1 MGVVGMKSKNLS
13 HGLWADTAHPPPA
26 LSPIEGEQS
35 TAVAVIGG
43 GYTGLSAALHLAEA
57 GTDTVLLEA
66 KHIGFGGAGRNV
78 GFVNA
83 GLWLMPDEVIRR
95 VGSKY
100 GEQLLGVLGASPDL
114 VFDLIQ
120 RHDIACEAVRKGTL
134 HCAHSP
140 KGFKELQQREAQ
152 WKRRG
157 APVTLLGPKEAAP
170 RIGSDS
176 FYGALFDQR
185 AGVIQPLAY
194 AYGLAVAAERAGAKL
209 YIASP
214 VTGLRKASGCWRL
227 TTPTGT
233 VKATTVIVATL
244 GYPDYAFKQRQK
256 ESIPFNYFQFATSP
270 LPVDIRK
277 TVLPGGEGALD
288 TNMILSSFRLD
299 RAGRLMVGSVG
310 QVEKMGFSVHRG
322 WAQRTISKIF
332 PQVGTISLDF
342 AWNGQIA
349 MTVDH
354 IPRFHMLDEN
364 LVSVS
369 SYNGR
374 GIGPGTVFGKLLA
387 GLVRGASPGTMP
399 LPVSD
404 PKTIFTR
411 NLRGLFYET
420 GARLYHFIQRRI

>member
-1 MGVVGMKSKNLS
+1 MHEKSLS
-13 HGLWADTAHPPPA
+13 HGLWKVTAPLAPK
-26 LSPIEGEQS
+26 LSPIEGEQK
-35 TAVAVIGG
+35 ADVAVIGG

-57 GTDTVLLEA
+57 GRDTVLLEA
-66 KHIGFGGAGRNV
+66 KEIGFGGAGRNV

-83 GLWLMPDEVIRR
+83 GLWLMPDEVVRIM
-95 VGSKY
+95 GQTY
-100 GEQLLGVLGASPDL
+100 GERLLEVLGASPDL
-114 VFDLIQ
+114 VFELIEK
-120 RHDIACEAVRKGTL
+120 HGIPCEALRKGTL

-140 KGFKELQQREAQ
+140 GGFKELQQRESQ

-157 APVTLLGPKEAAP
+157 APVTLLSREEAAP

-194 AYGLAVAAERAGAKL
+194 AYGLGEAAKRAGARL
-209 YIASP
+209 YVESP
-214 VTGLRKASGCWRL
+214 VTDLKKESGQWRL
-227 TTPTGT
+227 TTPTGS
-233 VKATTVIVATL
+233 VRAKSVIMATL
-244 GYPDYAFKQRQK
+244 GYPDFAFKDRQK
-256 ESIPFNYFQFATSP
+256 EIIPFNYFQFATSP
-270 LPVDIRK
+270 LPDDVRK

-288 TNMILSSFRLD
+288 TNMILSSLRLD
-299 RAGRLMVGSVG
+299 QAGRLLVGSVG
-310 QVEKMGFSVHRG
+310 QVENMGYSLHKS
-322 WAQRTISKIF
+322 WAQRTIRKIF
-332 PQVGTISLDF
+332 PQVGPISLEY

-387 GLVRGASPGTMP
+387 ELVQGASPDTIP
-399 LPVSD
+399 LPVSE
-404 PKTIFTR
+404 PKGILTR
-411 NLRGLFYET
+411 KLRGLFYET
-420 GARLYHFIQRRI
+420 GARMYHFIQRRV